1 MDSSR
6 VVYGSSNPDILTS
19 VPGEKSVI
27 LTFDDGPSRVL
38 PQILDVLK
46 QENVPAAFFWQT
58 RLLHPE
64 RPWKRVLEDGH
75 QIGSHTV
82 KHSNL
87 VNLPFEKQYKDI
99 QNSIN
104 KIEQVTGAKV
114 TYFRPPFGQFNAD
127 TLRAAE
133 ALNVKPVM
141 WRVASMDWELQNNPQ
156 QVVCT
161 VRDNLED
168 GAIILLHELQH
179 TADILPDLIR
189 AIREQGYGFKG
200 LPNESK

>member
-19 VPGEKSVI
+19 VPGEKSLI

-133 ALNVKPVM
+133 ALDVKPVM

>member
-1 MDSSR
+1 M
-6 VVYGSSNPDILTS
+6 YGSSNPDILTS

>member
-19 VPGEKSVI
+19 VPGEKSII

-64 RPWKRVLEDGH
+64 RPWKRVLEEGH

-99 QNSIN
+99 QKSIE
-104 KIEQVTGAKV
+104 KIEQVTGEEV
-114 TYFRPPFGQFNAD
+114 TYFRPPFGQFNDD

-161 VRDNLED
+161 VKDNLED

-189 AIREQGYGFKG
+189 AIREQGYGFKS
-200 LPNESK
+200 LPNG

>member
-64 RPWKRVLEDGH
+64 RPWKRVLEEGH

-99 QNSIN
+99 KNSIE
-104 KIEQVTGAKV
+104 KIEQVAGAEV

-133 ALNVKPVM
+133 ALDVKPVM

-161 VRDNLED
+161 VKDNLED
-168 GAIILLHELQH
+168 GAIILLHELRH

-200 LPNESK
+200 LPNK

>member
-133 ALNVKPVM
+133 ALDVKPVM

>member
-19 VPGEKSVI
+19 VPGEKFVI

-133 ALNVKPVM
+133 ALDVKPVM

-189 AIREQGYGFKG
+189 AIREQGYEFKG

>member
-1 MDSSR
+1 M
-6 VVYGSSNPDILTS
+6 YGSSNPDILTS

-64 RPWKRVLEDGH
+64 RPWKRVLEEGH

-99 QNSIN
+99 QKSIE
-104 KIEQVTGAKV
+104 KIEQVTGEEV
-114 TYFRPPFGQFNAD
+114 TYFRPPFGQFNDD

-161 VRDNLED
+161 VKDNLED

>member
-75 QIGSHTV
+75 QIGTHTV

-104 KIEQVTGAKV
+104 KIEQVTDSEV

-133 ALNVKPVM
+133 ALNVRPVM

>member
-1 MDSSR
+1 M
-6 VVYGSSNPDILTS
+6 YGSSNPDILTS

-38 PQILDVLK
+38 PQILDVLN

-64 RPWKRVLEDGH
+64 RPWKRVVEEGH
-75 QIGSHTV
+75 QIGTHTV

-99 QNSIN
+99 KNSID
-104 KIEQVTGAKV
+104 KIEQVTGAEV
-114 TYFRPPFGQFNAD
+114 TYFRPPFGQFNVD
-127 TLRAAE
+127 TLRAAKE
-133 ALNVKPVM
+133 LNVKPVM
-141 WRVASMDWELQNNPQ
+141 WRLASMDWELQNNPQ

-179 TADILPDLIR
+179 TADILPELIQAIR
-189 AIREQGYGFKG
+189 AEGYSFTG
-200 LPNESK
+200 LPIG

>member
-64 RPWKRVLEDGH
+64 RPWKRVLEEGH

-99 QNSIN
+99 KNSIE

-133 ALNVKPVM
+133 ALDVKPVM

-179 TADILPDLIR
+179 TADLLPDLIR

-200 LPNESK
+200 LPNK

>member
-1 MDSSR
+1 MYD
-6 VVYGSSNPDILTS
+6 SSNPDILTS
-19 VPGEKSVI
+19 VPGEKSII

-46 QENVPAAFFWQT
+46 QENIPAAFFWQT
-58 RLLHPE
+58 RLLHPK
-64 RPWKRVLEDGH
+64 RPWKRVLEEGH

-82 KHSNL
+82 NHSNL

-99 QNSIN
+99 QNSIE
-104 KIEQVTGAKV
+104 KIEQVTGEEV
-114 TYFRPPFGQFNAD
+114 TYFRPPFGQFNDD

-161 VRDNLED
+161 VKDNLED

-189 AIREQGYGFKG
+189 AIREQGYGFKS
-200 LPNESK
+200 LPNG

>member
-1 MDSSR
+1 M
-6 VVYGSSNPDILTS
+6 YGSSNPDILTS

-133 ALNVKPVM
+133 ALDVKPVM